1 MKFNVGTIVRIIR
14 GLIGATIIIISI
26 INSSWIG
33 LPGIL
38 LVFSALSGRCGIGS
52 NSCEYE
58 PDTNSKNNKK
68 PTLKQ
73 GM

>member
-14 GLIGATIIIISI
+14 GLIGAIMVIISI

-33 LPGIL
+33 LPGIIL
-38 LVFSALSGRCGIGS
+38 LFCALSGRCGFGS

-58 PDTNSKNNKK
+58 TDTNSENNIK

-73 GM
+73 GV